1 MTPLKN
7 GTLPWSVTRT
17 GHPAALTRGAAKG
30 TAVVTARRARG
41 RAGGLGEMDLHTEP
55 HTP

>member
-1 MTPLKN
+1 MTPLEN

-30 TAVVTARRARG
+30 TAAVTARSERARW
-41 RAGGLGEMDLHTEP
+41 RAG
-55 HTP
+55 